1 MVLAA
6 IDKQWQEHLYNMDAL
21 REGVGLR
28 AQGQKD
34 PLIEYKNEAYELF
47 VTLMDSIKR
56 EALQNLFRSAAN
68 LEAFLKQLHSQ
79 PQQLQGGEET
89 LTKSNIAVTGNSS
102 KVTGTDS
109 DEAPTLKL
117 NLPKRKP
124 SFSIETTGRNAP
136 CPCGSGKKFKQCCG
150 KES

>member
-1 MVLAA
+1 
-6 IDKQWQEHLYNMDAL
+6 MDAL

-34 PLIEYKNEAYELF
+34 PLIEYKNEAYNLF
-47 VTLMDSIKR
+47 VTLMDSIKQ

-68 LEAFLKQLHSQ
+68 LEAFLKQLHSA
-79 PQQLQGGEET
+79 PKQLQGGEET
-89 LTKSNIAVTGNSS
+89 LTRDTFGRPGNMENLDIASMPS
-102 KVTGTDS
+102 PDGTK
-109 DEAPTLKL
+109 LKL

-124 SFSIETTGRNAP
+124 SFDIETTGRNAP

-150 KES
+150 REA